1 MRSRRIKVSDL
12 KVLIFAQKKGSA
24 PAGATLE
31 VVTVGR
37 QLADKLGGKLGA
49 LVIGSGTEVVAK
61 ELNAAGVDICYIVE
75 NAQFDRFHDDAYADI
90 LAELV
95 KSKLPQIVLGTAN
108 FYGRALF
115 GRVAGMLGVGLAADC
130 NQVEIDGTGRLC
142 VTRPAYG
149 GKVNLTV
156 QFKTAP
162 QIATLRPKVF
172 AEAKLDTA
180 RSGAIEPFASSASSK
195 LQVETGAAGGGGEI
209 TLAEADI
216 IVAGGRG
223 LREPANFQLIR
234 ELADAVGG
242 AVGASRAVVDAGWI
256 QYKYQVGQ
264 TGRTVNP
271 KLYFAIGVSGAIQHL
286 VGMQS
291 SGTIVAVNRD
301 ADAPIF
307 NVATYGI
314 VGDLFEIVPALTEK
328 FKKELHK

>member
-1 MRSRRIKVSDL
+1 MSDL
-12 KVLIFAQKKGSA
+12 KVLVFAQKKGNA

-31 VVTVGR
+31 VVAAGR

-49 LVIGSGTEVVAK
+49 VVVGSATESVAK
-61 ELNAAGVDICYIVE
+61 ALNAAGVDLCFTLE
-75 NAQFDRFHDDAYADI
+75 NPQFDQFHDDAYAQI
-90 LAELV
+90 LVDVVEA
-95 KSKLPQIVLGTAN
+95 KSPQIILGTAN
-108 FYGRALF
+108 FYGKALF
-115 GRVAGMLGVGLAADC
+115 GRVAGMLGVSLAADC
-130 NQVEIDGTGRLC
+130 NQVDIDGEGRLS

-149 GKVNLTV
+149 GKVYLTV
-156 QFKTAP
+156 QFKSTP

-172 AEAKLDTA
+172 AEAKADPA
-180 RSGAIEPFASSASSK
+180 RTGQIEPITTSATSQ
-195 LQVETGAAGGGGEI
+195 LQVERGAAGGGGEI

-223 LREPANFQLIR
+223 LKEPANFQLIR
-234 ELADAVGG
+234 DLADAVGG

-256 QYKYQVGQ
+256 PYKHQVGQ

-271 KLYFAIGVSGAIQHL
+271 KLYFAVGVSGAIQHL

>member
-1 MRSRRIKVSDL
+1 MSDL
-12 KVLIFAQKKGSA
+12 KVLVFAQKKGNA
-24 PAGATLE
+24 AAGATLE
-31 VVTVGR
+31 AVTAGR
-37 QLADKLGGKLGA
+37 TLADKLGGKLGA
-49 LVIGSGTEVVAK
+49 VIVGKDTDSVAK
-61 ELNAAGVDICYIVE
+61 ALNSAGVDICMTVE
-75 NAQFDRFHDDAYADI
+75 NAQLEQFHDDAYAAI
-90 LAELV
+90 LVEIIRS
-95 KSKLPQIVLGTAN
+95 KSPQIVLGTAN
-108 FYGRALF
+108 FYGKALF

-130 NQVEIDGTGRLC
+130 NQVDIDAEGRLS
-142 VTRPAYG
+142 VTRPAFG
-149 GKVNLTV
+149 GKVFLTV
-156 QFKTAP
+156 KFKSSP

-172 AEAKLDTA
+172 AEAKIDGGRT
-180 RSGAIEPFASSASSK
+180 GAIEAFSTSATSQI
-195 LQVETGAAGGGGEI
+195 QVETGAAGTGGEI

-223 LREPANFQLIR
+223 LKEPANFQLIKD
-234 ELADAVGG
+234 LADAVGG

-256 QYKYQVGQ
+256 AYKYQVGQ

-271 KLYFAIGVSGAIQHL
+271 KLYFAVGVSGAIQHL

>member
-1 MRSRRIKVSDL
+1 MSDL
-12 KVLIFAQKKGSA
+12 KVLVFAQKKG
-24 PAGATLE
+24 PTLLGASLE
-31 VVTVGR
+31 ALTAGR

-49 LVIGSGTEVVAK
+49 LVVGSGTEAAAK
-61 ELNAAGVDICYIVE
+61 QAIGCGADVCFTVE
-75 NAQFDRFHDDAYADI
+75 NAELDQFQDDAYAQI
-90 LAELV
+90 IAEVV
-95 KSKLPQIVLGTAN
+95 KNKSPQIVLGTAN
-108 FYGRALF
+108 VYGKSLF
-115 GRVAGMLGVGLAADC
+115 GRVCGLLGVSIAADC
-130 NQVEIDGTGRLC
+130 NSVDVDSEGRLS

-149 GKVNLTV
+149 GKVYLTV
-156 QFKTAP
+156 QFKSTP

-172 AEAKLDTA
+172 AEAKADAARTGTVEPIATTA
-180 RSGAIEPFASSASSK
+180 VSQLK
-195 LQVETGAAGGGGEI
+195 VETGAAGGGGEI

-216 IVAGGRG
+216 IVSGGRG
-223 LREPANFQLIR
+223 LKEPANFKLVKD
-234 ELADAVGG
+234 LADAVGG

-271 KLYFAIGVSGAIQHL
+271 KLYFALGISGAIQHL

-314 VGDLFEIVPALTEK
+314 VGDLFEIVPALTAK
-328 FKKELHK
+328 FAKELK